1 LISACASSQLR
12 PIASPFVQN
21 PPPPIV
27 RRCQPPPD
35 PGRLETQADL
45 LLAYI
50 DALSA
55 WKACSLE
62 IERIIQYYE
71 EIEK

>member
-1 LISACASSQLR
+1 MI
-12 PIASPFVQN
+12 
-21 PPPPIV
+21 
-27 RRCQPPPD
+27 RRCQPPPE